1 MSTTPDSNLY
11 CQQSTTRDA
20 FLGGRVFVSQ
30 PKAGFRA
37 GLDSVLL
44 AASVAPKAASI
55 LDLGAGAGIAAIC
68 ALADLA
74 NARATLL
81 EYQKDM
87 LDLAVK
93 NLSLNALSGRAK
105 TLCLD
110 VTAKGSELF
119 AGGLERDYYDSVMAN
134 PPFFA
139 TGAGTLSPGEVRA
152 GARHM
157 PPDELDLWVKTAATS
172 VAPGGEVI
180 FIHMAQALP
189 QLLASFTRRFGAIT
203 VLPVVARQGQS
214 AARILIRGKKGSRAP
229 MSLLSPLVLH
239 QKTGHAFLPEMDAI
253 FRGKSRLDW

>member
-11 CQQSTTRDA
+11 GQQSTTRDA

-44 AASVAPKAASI
+44 AASIASRASSI

-74 NARATLL
+74 DARATLL
-81 EYQKDM
+81 DHQRKM
-87 LDLAVK
+87 LDLAAK
-93 NLSLNALSGRAK
+93 NISLNGLSMRAK

-110 VTAKGSELF
+110 VTARGSKLF
-119 AGGLERDYYDSVMAN
+119 AGGLKRDYYDSVIAN

-139 TGAGTLSPGEVRA
+139 TGAGTLSPDKVRA

-180 FIHMAQALP
+180 FIHRAQALP
-189 QLLASFTRRFGAIT
+189 QLLASFSRRFGAIT
-203 VLPVVARQGQS
+203 VLPVVARKEQP
-214 AARILIRGKKGSRAP
+214 AARILVRGKKGSRAP
-229 MSLLSPLVLH
+229 FCLLSPLVLH
-239 QKTGHAFLPEMDAI
+239 ESAGRAFLPQANAI
-253 FRGKSRLDW
+253 FRGESRLNW